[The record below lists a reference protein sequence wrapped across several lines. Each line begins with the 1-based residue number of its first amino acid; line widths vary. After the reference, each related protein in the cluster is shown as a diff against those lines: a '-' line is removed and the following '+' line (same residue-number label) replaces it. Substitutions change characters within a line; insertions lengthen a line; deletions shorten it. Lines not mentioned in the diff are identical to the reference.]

1 MQNASNSAVKR
12 KRGGQPGN
20 CNRLLHGRYT
30 QAEAASR
37 ADIRS
42 YRRKG
47 RALVILVNNIL
58 KARAMLK
65 RRLAARALAA
75 QAAAAHPRRP
85 LPLRS
90 KPFRA
95 RPRNSA
101 RHNVV
106 SRCGRRRSRSPP
118 KLSDGAFGARDPG
131 GNIRNVTAVARL

>member
-1 MQNASNSAVKR
+1 MLNASNSLPKR

-20 CNRLLHGRYT
+20 RNRLLHGRYT

-47 RALVILVNNIL
+47 RALVIFVNNIL

-85 LPLRS
+85 IVLRT
-90 KPFRA
+90 KALRA
-95 RPRNSA
+95 RPRNTARQSA
-101 RHNVV
+101 V

-118 KLSDGAFGARDPG
+118 DFQ
-131 GNIRNVTAVARL
+131 TAPSALAISVATSAM